1 VHAVAQGRK
10 FGEVWLVGAGPG
22 DPGLLTV
29 RGRELLSTA
38 DVVVADRLATAVLLA
53 EAPPT
58 AEIIHVGK
66 SPTARS
72 WRQEEINAVL
82 VDRALAGARVV
93 RLKGGDP
100 YVLGRGGEEAA
111 ACAEAGVPCAVV
123 PGITSALA
131 VPALAGIPVTHRD
144 VAQEIAI
151 VSGHL
156 PPGHPASTV
165 DWSGLAASKATIVIL
180 MGVARLMA
188 IADALLAGGRAE
200 STPVAM
206 IERGATPAQ
215 RVLRTTLDALAVDAI
230 AAGVRSPAVIVVGEV
245 AARDDAS
252 ATPDALPLASTPP
265 LSGTPAQTGTFPAT
279 GPLPSNTLLSAGGS
293 PRAVARPLAGIRI
306 LVARTRPRP
315 GLLARELRT
324 LGADAVETVVVRP
337 VPAPDAGPQLVAALP
352 GAAALLLADPD
363 EVAAVVAALRRA
375 GTDVRALAG
384 LALVA
389 ARPDAAAALDALGLA
404 TITPDDLAATNPDVQ
419 SARTPDGQSA
429 RTPDGQSARTPD
441 GQSARTPDGQ
451 SARTPDGQSARAPGG
466 QAVVTSGG
474 EAAAAVAPV
483 LIVGAAEP
491 PAGGPWTVRRV
502 RLLTDE
508 TAEPDPRIAEEVRH
522 GDFDVVALA
531 SSTAARG
538 TAELYGPLP
547 PDLLVAAMGRRSA
560 EACESAGL
568 RVDIVPAEP
577 GVRPLADAVADFI
590 TATRAALD
598 APDS

>member
-429 RTPDGQSARTPD
+429 R
-441 GQSARTPDGQ
+441 
-451 SARTPDGQSARAPGG
+451 APGG

>member
-1 VHAVAQGRK
+1 MHAVAQGRK

-429 RTPDGQSARTPD
+429 R
-441 GQSARTPDGQ
+441 
-451 SARTPDGQSARAPGG
+451 APGG